1 MSFKYKGDREF
12 EVARISDR
20 DSHKTSLGNS
30 QRVNLSQPNHHRRT
44 SYKGTMVM
52 KRKKDVNAICTD
64 DVEMAQLT
72 NGQGK
77 QMEGRGTLL
86 MAESVRM

>member
-1 MSFKYKGDREF
+1 
-12 EVARISDR
+12 
-20 DSHKTSLGNS
+20 
-30 QRVNLSQPNHHRRT
+30 
-44 SYKGTMVM
+44 M